1 MSTEVDHGP
10 VHCDCDCNASSFNK
24 PEIVWTQ
31 KWHAV
36 NATQPGTRYTTGMY
50 LLIFIL
56 FLFYQTTIDP
66 SETTDFDW
74 DVVGIIII
82 WRTIVLVHCTT
93 TTTTTLNIRIHIIM
107 AHETK
112 QNCSQTW
119 RICQSSHFLLDPCR
133 SIHDTPYCTNSHTFP
148 PKCLFEC
155 RQYASL
161 PVVWHVFSVHGRG
174 AYILHKVPSSKRNER
189 NECE

>member
-1 MSTEVDHGP
+1 MTCCER
-10 VHCDCDCNASSFNK
+10 
-24 PEIVWTQ
+24 
-31 KWHAV
+31 
-36 NATQPGTRYTTGMY
+36 NATRYKVHY
-50 LLIFIL
+50 RYVSVDLYSIS
-56 FLFYQTTIDP
+56 FLSDDDRSI
-66 SETTDFDW
+66 W
-74 DVVGIIII
+74 DDRFRLGCCRYGIIII
-82 WRTIVLVHCTT
+82 WRTIVHCTT
-93 TTTTTLNIRIHIIM
+93 TTTTTLNIRIHNIM